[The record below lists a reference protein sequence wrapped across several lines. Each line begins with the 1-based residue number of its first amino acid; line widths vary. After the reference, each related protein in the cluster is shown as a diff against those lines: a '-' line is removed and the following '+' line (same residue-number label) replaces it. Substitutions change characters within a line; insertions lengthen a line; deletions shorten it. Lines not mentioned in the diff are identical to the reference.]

1 MVVGIMWLLVLVN
14 IWLINWRVLKLLLV
28 WWDIMWLI
36 WCGVCMLSLEVG
48 LVWLLWVMVERLVEV
63 VWLRVVLELVV
74 W

>member
-1 MVVGIMWLLVLVN
+1 MWLLVLVN